1 MYSTDF
7 ICTYKLLPDEE
18 QEDLYRIQYLQAF
31 NVETWDNK
39 VISDTMSELYK
50 RVKDDSDI
58 KDILNHVL
66 LSNELQCYINL
77 IGKEYEN
84 IFCLLFSFE
93 LFDLTHKC
101 LCDIMNKSII
111 SEINKKNLIEK
122 L

>member
-7 ICTYKLLPDEE
+7 ICTYKLLPEEE

-31 NVETWDNK
+31 HLEKWNDK
-39 VISDTMSELYK
+39 IISDTMSQLYK
-50 RVKDDSDI
+50 RVKDDSDM
-58 KDILNHVL
+58 KDILNHVS
-66 LSNELQCYINL
+66 LSNDLQSYINL
-77 IGKEYEN
+77 MGKDSEN
-84 IFCLLFSFE
+84 FFCLLFSFE

-101 LCDIMNKSII
+101 ICDIMNKSVI